1 MALKTNTS
9 VEKGLKLNIRRFLVL
24 NPKFVKV
31 PREKLAG
38 GPFPFLI
45 LNKVKKK
52 KFSVKGFFNKFELFN
67 WKLLIFSQK
76 FHNEKLQFSGHEL
89 YWARKNFIDLLQKVL
104 LVV

>member
-1 MALKTNTS
+1 MALKTITS

-31 PREKLAG
+31 PSEKLAG
-38 GPFPFLI
+38 GPFAF

-89 YWARKNFIDLLQKVL
+89 YWARKNFFDLLQKVL